1 MTISALIIARNE
13 ENKIEKCL
21 SFLNFADEIVVILDR
36 STDKTLTKCKR
47 FTNKVFSGQWAC
59 EGKRRNFGITKCSS
73 EWIFEID
80 ADEIVTPSL
89 AREIKK
95 NIKLMRKT

>member
-13 ENKIEKCL
+13 EKKIEKCL

-47 FTNKVFSGQWAC
+47 FTNRIFSGEWTC

-73 EWIFEID
+73 DWILEID
-80 ADEIVTPSL
+80 ADEIITPSL
-89 AREIKK
+89 AIEIKK
-95 NIKLMRKT
+95 KSS